1 MQINPRLILWI
12 RAAMRPDGLSL
23 RDDDGPQGLNGTN
36 SVTTAVCSHK
46 LGYCATPED
55 NQATVAMIPSLFA
68 NHGVRSAI
76 YSYHEDEDDELHSDR
91 ISTRSLLR
99 FLLLACPLV
108 ASPPLERT

>member
-1 MQINPRLILWI
+1 MLN
-12 RAAMRPDGLSL
+12 L
-23 RDDDGPQGLNGTN
+23 RII
-36 SVTTAVCSHK
+36 K
-46 LGYCATPED
+46 L
-55 NQATVAMIPSLFA
+55 PSLFA

-76 YSYHEDEDDELHSDR
+76 YYHT